1 MPGPEIAFAAALM
14 AVIVAIAV
22 VDFRTL
28 IIPDTLNAVLAALG
42 LGWAWIAAAGPPL
55 AQIAFAAGLFV
66 FFWLMRAGFLA
77 VRKVAGLGLGDVKM
91 AGACALWFSPW
102 NLPLFLFLTAISA
115 LLYVALRASVTG
127 RLDRSARVPFGPFL
141 GFGLFATWLIE
152 RSDIPTFIPDRGF

>member
-1 MPGPEIAFAAALM
+1 MDGPEIVFAAALL
-14 AVIVAIAV
+14 AVLVAVAV
-22 VDFRTL
+22 VDLRTL
-28 IIPDTLNAVLAALG
+28 IIPDTLNTVLAALG
-42 LGWAWIAAAGPPL
+42 LGWAWFAAGEPPFM
-55 AQIAFAAGLFV
+55 QIAFAAGMFALF
-66 FFWLMRAGFLA
+66 WALRAAFLA
-77 VRKVAGLGLGDVKM
+77 LRKVAGLGFGDVKM

>member
-1 MPGPEIAFAAALM
+1 MLGPDIAFAVALL
-14 AVIVAIAV
+14 AVLVAIAV
-22 VDFRTL
+22 VDLRTL
-28 IIPDTLNAVLAALG
+28 IIPDALNAVLAALG
-42 LGWAWIAAAGPPL
+42 LGWAWLAAGGFPL
-55 AQIAFAAGLFV
+55 VQIAFAAATFA

-77 VRKVAGLGLGDVKM
+77 VRKVTGLGFGDVKM

-141 GFGLFATWLIE
+141 GFGLLATWLIE